1 MGIIIRLL
9 TLMQKKYIHGN
20 ILQSKSIKGLKRM
33 IVRIKHNCS
42 NLYIPYIRVILD
54 SDANASP
61 YTRTSQKTLERQRTL
76 LTQGHSVH
84 ETYDLLIKESG
95 GPYASSSQSAG
106 PCNKCQ
112 LYNVN
117 LKRRRQ
123 IKWCKWCWR
132 LSFKPSKRSE
142 INGCCRDYHH

>member
-1 MGIIIRLL
+1 MEIYYR
-9 TLMQKKYIHGN
+9 
-20 ILQSKSIKGLKRM
+20 QSKSIKGLKRM

-123 IKWCKWCWR
+123 SKSNDASDVGDY
-132 LSFKPSKRSE
+132 LSSLLRDLRSMDVVE
-142 INGCCRDYHH
+142 TIITKKHC